1 MMLDA
6 YAACEGDSSAV
17 VAIQNKYLEE
27 ARLEK
32 QSRSRGKHVQEVWIG
47 DYMPT
52 SPLHSSSHPDLLLL
66 LLLLLLLFYFTFW
79 KNLLHHG
86 FFWPLVAEQLLKLVL
101 NIFNL
106 FCYKS
111 VRAFT

>member
-27 ARLEK
+27 ARLKK

-79 KNLLHHG
+79 KNLLPECRLCIHAVY
-86 FFWPLVAEQLLKLVL
+86 LIKLES
-101 NIFNL
+101 FPP
-106 FCYKS
+106 
-111 VRAFT
+111 T